1 MNYRRANIQTPSSRI
16 SMTRSA
22 PQQYSASIYG
32 GAGGKGTR
40 ISSASIAS
48 LRSGAPMTSSASVF
62 KLSSAVGGGMGS
74 GSAGA
79 SMAVGGGAGIM
90 GDERGAMQNLN
101 DRLANY
107 LETVRN
113 LEQANKEL
121 EMKIMEAL
129 EKGGPDMRDY
139 SKYEPIIEDLRKKVS
154 LTLKNDH

>member
-1 MNYRRANIQTPSSRI
+1 
-16 SMTRSA
+16 
-22 PQQYSASIYG
+22 
-32 GAGGKGTR
+32 
-40 ISSASIAS
+40 
-48 LRSGAPMTSSASVF
+48 
-62 KLSSAVGGGMGS
+62 MGS

-79 SMAVGGGAGIM
+79 SMASGGGASAGII

-154 LTLKNDH
+154 LALKKDH